1 MNKEMCSSKMP
12 FNINFIIQNAKS
24 LSFFPPGIIFILKR
38 KRKKR
43 ESEEYWKHKERWIQK
58 QKDRWDRLNRSLDK
72 IVTSKKADLYL

>member
-38 KRKKR
+38 KRKKI
-43 ESEEYWKHKERWIQK
+43 ESEEYWKHKER
-58 QKDRWDRLNRSLDK
+58 
-72 IVTSKKADLYL
+72 